1 MVGKYSDMQ
10 RCQQMYEH
18 RSSRM
23 SIEYCCKDLQIQNI
37 FRGGTVERLTD
48 ISIVDT
54 DNLVLLMS

>member
-37 FRGGTVERLTD
+37 FREGTVVG
-48 ISIVDT
+48 IMYT
-54 DNLVLLMS
+54 DNLVLLMP